1 MRKLYHLWLSPYS
14 RKVRVVLKEKNLDFE
29 LEVEKVWDRRD
40 EFLALN
46 PAGTVPVLIEHDG
59 RVLAESTPIC
69 EYLDEV
75 YPSRPLIGFDPYSR
89 AETRRLVNWFDLKF
103 GPEASQP
110 LVHEK
115 LMKRFIGLGA
125 PDASAIRAA
134 MYNMHYH
141 LDYIAYLTE
150 RRKWLAGDDF
160 SLADIAAAAHLS
172 CLDYLG
178 SVQWEEHGAAKEWY
192 ARVKSRPSFR
202 PLLGDHIPGMP
213 PPRHYADLDF

>member
-1 MRKLYHLWLSPYS
+1 MRKLFHLWLSPFS

-29 LEVEKVWDRRD
+29 LEVEKVWERRA

-46 PAGTVPVLIEHDG
+46 PAGLVPVLIEHDG
-59 RVLAESTPIC
+59 RILCESTPIC

-75 YPSRPLIGFDPYSR
+75 YPTRPLIGFDPSGR
-89 AETRRLVNWFDLKF
+89 AETRRLVNWFDQKF
-103 GPEASQP
+103 GVEVSRP
-110 LVHEK
+110 LIDEK
-115 LMKRFIGLGA
+115 LMKRFIGHGA
-125 PDASAIRAA
+125 PEASVIRAA
-134 MYNMHYH
+134 MYNIHYH
-141 LDYIAYLTE
+141 LDYVAYLTE

-172 CLDYLG
+172 CIDYLG
-178 SVQWEEHGAAKEWY
+178 AVPWEEHGPAKEWY

-202 PLLGDHIPGMP
+202 PLLGDHIPGTP